1 MAKNLFNLLSQ
12 EKDKHK
18 ILSRG
23 MDVIYYFFIAF
34 FLIYVL
40 IKIYNFIYPTN
51 KTSVAEGQPNVI
63 EKSLQEE
70 KENITS
76 WLSKIP
82 ELLSPI
88 IAPIKSFFSTTWSL
102 LCWFISNP
110 YRTLMLVILALFV
123 IFLYY
128 FRTFFKSVFSLPN
141 DSSISGS
148 IFAYIRYEI
157 LVLLIISVFLGVF
170 GLFSGKKGEIKIK
183 NAPKGYPTN
192 GSFFEKMSW
201 SLKDL
206 WGYLIAF
213 HKIEG
218 ALFCSLLILWF
229 SFKYS
234 SILFM
239 VISALTSVFLFGKL
253 FKCYILPHFKSDP
266 AASTG
271 TDGDAKSNKTKE
283 PKPNPKPDPKT
294 DKKDDGPKES
304 VWFKILMVFYK
315 IFYHIRGFF
324 TNIYSSFTITNY
336 YIKLLLL
343 IEIIGILLYFI
354 VPIAIKY
361 IYTHNV
367 SKKGGIL
374 DTQADLGIDLAI
386 IENEKELNGLRT
398 GLSVS
403 WDEILSKGLYKENNN
418 EKLEKYLLS
427 LGFKRKEEQSNKLIN
442 NMLGRI
448 INLETAIIYVQVNAP
463 LIIELKNKIAHQK
476 TTKLLTKEARK
487 KENNIGKTKILLGKP
502 IFTDTQKTI
511 GTYKDIGDSLGTFNY
526 NYAISS
532 WFFIHN
538 EPPSLRIANTKFT
551 SLVNYSG
558 RPNVLF
564 NIKTN
569 TLQITMKD
577 TIDRV
582 NVVYETD
589 KIRLQRWNNIIT
601 NVNGGSIDIFLNG
614 KLVSSTTNP
623 VPFMS
628 YDKITSGEDD
638 GISGG
643 ICNVT
648 YYPAPLSLPKIKL
661 LYKSLKWKSPPII

>member
-1 MAKNLFNLLSQ
+1 M
-12 EKDKHK
+12 
-18 ILSRG
+18 
-23 MDVIYYFFIAF
+23 
-34 FLIYVL
+34 
-40 IKIYNFIYPTN
+40 
-51 KTSVAEGQPNVI
+51 
-63 EKSLQEE
+63 
-70 KENITS
+70 
-76 WLSKIP
+76 
-82 ELLSPI
+82 
-88 IAPIKSFFSTTWSL
+88 
-102 LCWFISNP
+102 
-110 YRTLMLVILALFV
+110 
-123 IFLYY
+123 
-128 FRTFFKSVFSLPN
+128 
-141 DSSISGS
+141 
-148 IFAYIRYEI
+148 
-157 LVLLIISVFLGVF
+157 
-170 GLFSGKKGEIKIK
+170 
-183 NAPKGYPTN
+183 
-192 GSFFEKMSW
+192 
-201 SLKDL
+201 
-206 WGYLIAF
+206 
-213 HKIEG
+213 
-218 ALFCSLLILWF
+218 
-229 SFKYS
+229 
-234 SILFM
+234 
-239 VISALTSVFLFGKL
+239 
-253 FKCYILPHFKSDP
+253 
-266 AASTG
+266 
-271 TDGDAKSNKTKE
+271 
-283 PKPNPKPDPKT
+283 
-294 DKKDDGPKES
+294 
-304 VWFKILMVFYK
+304 
-315 IFYHIRGFF
+315 
-324 TNIYSSFTITNY
+324 
-336 YIKLLLL
+336 
-343 IEIIGILLYFI
+343 
-354 VPIAIKY
+354 
-361 IYTHNV
+361 
-367 SKKGGIL
+367 
-374 DTQADLGIDLAI
+374 
-386 IENEKELNGLRT
+386 
-398 GLSVS
+398 
-403 WDEILSKGLYKENNN
+403 
-418 EKLEKYLLS
+418 S

>member
-40 IKIYNFIYPTN
+40 IKIYHFIYPTN

-128 FRTFFKSVFSLPN
+128 FRKLYDYSHFLKKY
-141 DSSISGS
+141 SSYISGLF
-148 IFAYIRYEI
+148 ICIG
-157 LVLLIISVFLGVF
+157 VLLIIGVF
-170 GLFSGKKGEIKIK
+170 GLFSGDDGEVKIK
-183 NAPKGYPTN
+183 NAPKGYPTH
-192 GSFFEKMSW
+192 GSMLYKFYW
-201 SLKDL
+201 SICNALSYYKEL
-206 WGYLIAF
+206 LIITIAV
-213 HKIEG
+213 
-218 ALFCSLLILWF
+218 FCSLLILWF

-266 AASTG
+266 TASTG
-271 TDGDAKSNKTKE
+271 TDGDAKSNETKE
-283 PKPNPKPDPKT
+283 PKPNPKPDPKP

-304 VWFKILMVFYK
+304 AWFKILMVFYK

-418 EKLEKYLLS
+418 ENLEKYLLS

>member
-40 IKIYNFIYPTN
+40 IKIYHFIYPTN

-128 FRTFFKSVFSLPN
+128 FRKLYDYSHFLKKY
-141 DSSISGS
+141 SSYISGLF
-148 IFAYIRYEI
+148 ICIG
-157 LVLLIISVFLGVF
+157 VLLIIGVF
-170 GLFSGKKGEIKIK
+170 GLFSGDDGKVKIK
-183 NAPKGYPTN
+183 NVPEGYPTN
-192 GSFFEKMSW
+192 GSMLYKFCW
-201 SLKDL
+201 SICNALSYYKEL
-206 WGYLIAF
+206 LIITIAV
-213 HKIEG
+213 
-218 ALFCSLLILWF
+218 LCSLLILWF

-253 FKCYILPHFKSDP
+253 FKCYILPYFKSDTTT
-266 AASTG
+266 STG
-271 TDGDAKSNKTKE
+271 TDGDTKSNETKE
-283 PKPNPKPDPKT
+283 PEPNPKPDPKT
-294 DKKDDGPKES
+294 EKKDDGPKES
-304 VWFKILMVFYK
+304 MWFKILMVFYK

-324 TNIYSSFTITNY
+324 TNIYKSFTITNY

-343 IEIIGILLYFI
+343 IEILGILLYFI

-374 DTQADLGIDLAI
+374 YTQADLGIDLAI
-386 IENEKELNGLRT
+386 IENEKELNGLRN

-442 NMLGRI
+442 DMLGRI

-463 LIIELKNKIAHQK
+463 VIIELKNKIAHQK
-476 TTKLLTKEARK
+476 TTKSLTKEARK
-487 KENNIGKTKILLGKP
+487 KENNIGKTKILLRKP
-502 IFTDTQKTI
+502 IFTDTQKII

-551 SLVNYSG
+551 SLVNYAG

-569 TLQITMKD
+569 TLQINMKD
-577 TIDRV
+577 TIDRER
-582 NVVYETD
+582 VVYETD

-628 YDKITSGEDD
+628 YDKITSGEDA